1 MKLTLGKSL
10 RNFAGATALLA
21 LGSCSSVPNT
31 ASFTPNESLP
41 PYTQDSYA
49 EYISETRDWLSK
61 NRAFISEDLVAEL
74 NANSPFEKRP
84 DHPTNKGIL
93 LIHGLADSPYSFHD
107 VADQLVQQGYLVRSL
122 LIPGHGSRP
131 ADLMLPE
138 YEDWKLLVEHHA
150 ALMKQEVD
158 EIWMGGFS
166 TGANLVTN
174 YALQDDDISGL
185 LLFSPAFKPKSTTM
199 IQLAKWVKEVMPW
212 ADAELEDNFIR
223 YNSLP
228 THGGALYAETF
239 NVVTD
244 RLEGY
249 GEYNK
254 PVFIALAEDD
264 SVVDTDNIR
273 HIFDTQFTHPD
284 SRMVWLGD
292 PIKENPRIDQ
302 FPMTLPK
309 QRISTG
315 SHMAP
320 LFSPDNPYYGTNA
333 SIRICENGQTPEQQD
348 ACLRGAKI
356 WYSHYGYVE
365 DSKIHGRLTYN
376 PYFNEMIGSIYETL
390 GIEDQVASQN

>member
-1 MKLTLGKSL
+1 MTFGRIVKTVIGLG
-10 RNFAGATALLA
+10 AGLVLWGCTNLPD
-21 LGSCSSVPNT
+21 G
-31 ASFTPNESLP
+31 ASFIPNKNLP
-41 PYTQDSYA
+41 SYTQATYA
-49 EYISETRDWLSK
+49 EYVAETRDWLGK
-61 NRAFISEDLVAEL
+61 NRAFISHDTATEL
-74 NANSPFEKRP
+74 DVNSPFEKRP
-84 DHPTNKGIL
+84 DYPTNKGVL

-107 VADQLVQQGYLVRSL
+107 VANQLVKKGYLVRSL

-138 YEDWKLLVEHHA
+138 YKDWKLLVEHHA
-150 ALMKQEVD
+150 ALMKQEVN

-174 YALQDDDISGL
+174 YALQDDEISGL

-199 IQLAKWVKEVMPW
+199 IQLAKWVKDVMPW

-244 RLEGY
+244 RLEEY
-249 GEYNK
+249 GEYHK

-273 HIFDTQFTHPD
+273 RIFDKQFTHPD
-284 SRMVWLGD
+284 SRMIWLGD
-292 PIKENPRIDQ
+292 PIKANPRIDQ

-365 DSKIHGRLTYN
+365 DNKIHGRLTYN

-390 GIEDQVASQN
+390 GIEDQIASQD